1 VLISTTG
8 AAGAT
13 AAVLGA
19 PGPENTQSPVQRNA
33 VIKAS
38 LIDNCNGIGFPVSG
52 CQNIVRDGSAGVSNP
67 TNAQHGTLSFRRR
80 FTNTSTENV
89 FRLRFRVVN
98 ITTLNSP
105 GYAPNNGQADLRL
118 LSSTDTTVTPSN
130 PFTPGDVAVR
140 GTTLE
145 QPPTQPLGG
154 GLNSTV
160 TIDLAEPLASGE
172 SMTVQLLV
180 GVQQNG
186 SYRFFVNVEALSV
199 DPVLALTKTQGS
211 KKAGKK

>member
-1 VLISTTG
+1 
-8 AAGAT
+8 
-13 AAVLGA
+13 
-19 PGPENTQSPVQRNA
+19 
-33 VIKAS
+33 
-38 LIDNCNGIGFPVSG
+38 
-52 CQNIVRDGSAGVSNP
+52 
-67 TNAQHGTLSFRRR
+67 
-80 FTNTSTENV
+80 
-89 FRLRFRVVN
+89 LRFRVVD

-145 QPPTQPLGG
+145 EPPAQSLGG

-160 TIDLAEPLASGE
+160 TLNLEQPVAPGE
-172 SMTVQLLV
+172 SVTVQMVV

-186 SYRFFVNVEALSV
+186 SYRFFVNVEALFSNTT
-199 DPVLALTKTQGS
+199 PVKPSGATKIGT
-211 KKAGKK
+211 KP